1 MCVRALLH
9 NGLSDTSID
18 EYTPPPPSGV
28 TIDTTPT
35 PSIQTSDFAEDVEDG
50 QPKRSGKKFPNAIS
64 IHTSHAFAAT
74 CVITICKVKRDI
86 GQQWKK
92 LSNEDRQKY
101 KHLAKLAKED
111 LAKEKGLLPEKFKKR
126 KLQNRISLKS
136 IVGIVQKLSKDQRLA
151 VELIG
156 LGGLLHLRC
165 TVLNHPLCNWLVK
178 NFDPKSRSL
187 NVHGRT
193 FVLTVGHVHECLGIN
208 AEGKV
213 IDLEV
218 NMSDEFSQLCENIE
232 MTKGVVQLKELR
244 EYLEGTE
251 EVGDVFKRKFA
262 LYMLGCFL
270 CPTTKAGVTRSFMN
284 GVSDVV
290 AMGSQNW
297 ANLTLDFLC
306 KGIQEQRDKH
316 LVQPNGCLFLLVV
329 FYFDRV
335 SRSPTVT
342 SYVRKFPSLVNWG
355 DIEIKYIL
363 HEFDNIGGYDSEG
376 VVVNFTLDEGTK
388 VDGNTSAKE
397 ADVSQISC
405 GDVSV
410 MTSTLITVASLLLC
424 QNMILA
430 KHFGSEMLADLH
442 AQTAQEMDLTHGLEG
457 ASSHLV
463 TQLTGLHT
471 CRTSSL
477 NEFETHAHMLKRAKG
492 VETNPTQPSHLASE
506 MLSKPQQQ
514 EQPPPQIAQQMDL
527 NQSVIL
533 QIASSPLST
542 GVHTC
547 ETSTPKELKTPDYVL
562 NKSKAV
568 YDMPTSC
575 FDQYN
580 MVTEM
585 DMDEDE
591 DVVSPLLGSGLKSVG
606 GSSRGTDTGKRKIQH
621 DIDNVVSSPSPVSVF
636 KSQAGLS
643 RGRKKKLAFGK
654 PVISFCDE
662 PARLREHAELKK
674 SQFQRSP
681 FTKDGLNKRNPPKNK
696 NQAKTESKN
705 IADQHKIVENI
716 DINVPTVF
724 SRSLW
729 KIQVFEVCW
738 CYAGVESIKQ
748 GFNSFP
754 ILLVQCSMKDA
765 YVHLKMFGI
774 ERFFATRYDLCSL
787 KPKAWIL
794 DTKQILSNPNLND
807 SDLMKLCDSYFG
819 HANFTADLS
828 SCSMMEVLH
837 RALRLHYGDLYKADV
852 SKFNIANVE
861 RQPLQHDTDG
871 YDCRLFIIKFMQWF
885 NYPSGVH
892 RMDDT
897 ERPRLLMDLLV
908 NPNNREGDTVVRKF
922 DEWKAKKVRSLVL
935 PKGLPSSLIWGGQ
948 KQRLRGGFL
957 KVGVSGNRHTP
968 TPLKGTDCRYWIHEY
983 KDKPYE
989 ELKQGKYVV
998 KNRDG
1003 SLRCPFCPGKKKQ
1016 QWQYRDLLQHASGVG
1031 SGAAWRKPKH
1041 KAQHLALT
1049 VYLTSDLAHE
1059 AEGGQMSSSSTN
1071 YRGDDQ
1077 EKPQG
1082 PLYDPTTPN
1091 CFCGMW
1097 ATLRI
1102 ARPNSKH
1109 KGSLYYSC
1117 LKTGMERCKYF
1128 KWCLPISGQSH
1139 ALGFADRY
1147 DDGFHGD
1154 AEVST
1159 NNGPHVVA
1167 LKTKVDLLE
1176 QRIRFMKNIINGL
1189 LWCVFGAIVIIF
1201 FKG

>member
-1 MCVRALLH
+1 MDNPRDQARNSPMPSPSTRVTRSPPHMSSPSASMRDEIIEEGALNGRRA
-9 NGLSDTSID
+9 
-18 EYTPPPPSGV
+18 PS
-28 TIDTTPT
+28 
-35 PSIQTSDFAEDVEDG
+35 
-50 QPKRSGKKFPNAIS
+50 
-64 IHTSHAFAAT
+64 AFILYNSNE
-74 CVITICKVKRDI
+74 VIANLKDAGTRITNEVKRDI

-92 LSNEDRQKY
+92 LSNKDRQKY

-111 LAKEKGLLPEKFKKR
+111 LAKEQGLLPEKPKKR

-218 NMSDEFSQLCENIE
+218 NMSDEFSQLCENIG

-262 LYMLGCFL
+262 LYMLGYFL

-316 LVQPNGCLFLLVV
+316 LV

-335 SRSPTVT
+335 SPSPTVT
-342 SYVRKFPSLVNWG
+342 SYIRKFPSLVNWG
-355 DIEIKYIL
+355 DIEIKNIL

-376 VVVNFTLDEGTK
+376 VVVNFTLDEWTK
-388 VDGNTSAKE
+388 VDENTSAKE
-397 ADVSQISC
+397 AGVSQISS

-410 MTSTLITVASLLLC
+410 MTNTLITVASLLLR

-430 KHFGSEMLADLH
+430 KHFGSEMLSDLQ

-477 NEFETHAHMLKRAKG
+477 NEFETHAPMLKRAKG
-492 VETNPTQPSHLASE
+492 VQTNPTQPSHLASE

-514 EQPPPQIAQQMDL
+514 EQPPPQMAQQMDL

-533 QIASSPLST
+533 QVASSPLSA

-547 ETSTPKELKTPDYVL
+547 EASTPKELKTPDYVL

-568 YDMPTSC
+568 YDMPTSR

-591 DVVSPLLGSGLKSVG
+591 DVVSPSLGSGLKSVG
-606 GSSRGTDTGKRKIQH
+606 GSSRGTDTGKRKIQQ
-621 DIDNVVSSPSPVSVF
+621 DIDNVVGSPSPVSVF

-654 PVISFCDE
+654 HVILFCDE
-662 PARLREHAELKK
+662 PRRLRERAELKK

-681 FTKDGLNKRNPPKNK
+681 FTKDGLNKRNPPRNK

-705 IADQHKIVENI
+705 IADQHKIVDNI
-716 DINVPTVF
+716 DINVPTFRGVYGKFKSLKFAGAMQELNPQSKPYIRDTAESPTYLTPEPLNDHEKLLTVF
-724 SRSLW
+724 IFDPSDP
-729 KIQVFEVCW
+729 FT
-738 CYAGVESIKQ
+738 G
-748 GFNSFP
+748 
-754 ILLVQCSMKDA
+754 DA

-794 DTKQILSNPNLND
+794 DTIINLVAVQMTNDERSNHPDKRHFMWYLPVMVSRQILSNPNLND

-837 RALRLHYGDLYKADV
+837 CALRLHYGDLYKADV

-861 RQPLQHDTDG
+861 KQPLQHDTDG
-871 YDCRLFIIKFMQWF
+871 
-885 NYPSGVH
+885 
-892 RMDDT
+892 
-897 ERPRLLMDLLV
+897 
-908 NPNNREGDTVVRKF
+908 
-922 DEWKAKKVRSLVL
+922 
-935 PKGLPSSLIWGGQ
+935 
-948 KQRLRGGFL
+948 
-957 KVGVSGNRHTP
+957 
-968 TPLKGTDCRYWIHEY
+968 
-983 KDKPYE
+983 
-989 ELKQGKYVV
+989 
-998 KNRDG
+998 
-1003 SLRCPFCPGKKKQ
+1003 
-1016 QWQYRDLLQHASGVG
+1016 
-1031 SGAAWRKPKH
+1031 
-1041 KAQHLALT
+1041 
-1049 VYLTSDLAHE
+1049 
-1059 AEGGQMSSSSTN
+1059 
-1071 YRGDDQ
+1071 
-1077 EKPQG
+1077 
-1082 PLYDPTTPN
+1082 
-1091 CFCGMW
+1091 
-1097 ATLRI
+1097 
-1102 ARPNSKH
+1102 
-1109 KGSLYYSC
+1109 
-1117 LKTGMERCKYF
+1117 
-1128 KWCLPISGQSH
+1128 
-1139 ALGFADRY
+1139 
-1147 DDGFHGD
+1147 
-1154 AEVST
+1154 
-1159 NNGPHVVA
+1159 
-1167 LKTKVDLLE
+1167 
-1176 QRIRFMKNIINGL
+1176 
-1189 LWCVFGAIVIIF
+1189 
-1201 FKG
+1201 